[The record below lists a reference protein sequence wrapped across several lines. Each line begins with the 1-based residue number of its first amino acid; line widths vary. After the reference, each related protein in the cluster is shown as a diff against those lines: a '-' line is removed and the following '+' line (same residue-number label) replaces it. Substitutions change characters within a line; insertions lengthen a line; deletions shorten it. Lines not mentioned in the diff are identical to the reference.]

1 MRSLPQPRYSR
12 RRTLQRI
19 FRSVVNLF
27 STGYVSDSSAF
38 THHTVLDRSSHKTRI
53 RRSRVTGRPT
63 PRHTVVSKLGNKL
76 VSELIEDETII
87 ANIVTNEFGSF
98 ATKIGHGGIT
108 AANDVNRNAKKGWL
122 SLWKRGKHVD
132 LGIF

>member
-1 MRSLPQPRYSR
+1 M
-12 RRTLQRI
+12 
-19 FRSVVNLF
+19 
-27 STGYVSDSSAF
+27 
-38 THHTVLDRSSHKTRI
+38 
-53 RRSRVTGRPT
+53 
-63 PRHTVVSKLGNKL
+63 VSKLGNKL

-98 ATKIGHGGIT
+98 AAKIGHGGIT